1 MRLPPG
7 PGRCRQRA
15 AADAA
20 RFPESFRARRALLET
35 YPDPARLRE
44 PPSADRDIP
53 PSARD
58 TCGAWSGVS
67 PYRPPPPTGHSAPPQ
82 TGGSI
87 PFRPHIP
94 PRTDRRFRSMQAA
107 QFRPAQTGYSTRC
120 RQAMLRT
127 ADRSHARV
135 RAQKKRDGSPLST
148 QGAGTKKRDGS
159 PHSAPQ
165 GEPDIVTPHPAA
177 VPQFAERFPHKSPV
191 EPELHGSPANLSYK
205 YSQNFGT
212 DTTVGEKISQD
223 CCTLLYETGKTQ

>member
-20 RFPESFRARRALLET
+20 RFPESFPR
-35 YPDPARLRE
+35 PAGTPKDRSRPG
-44 PPSADRDIP
+44 PPP
-53 PSARD
+53 
-58 TCGAWSGVS
+58 GVS
-67 PYRPPPPTGHSAPPQ
+67 VSGPGHSAFRPRHLRRMVRRLAVQAAPADRTFRPPPQ

-148 QGAGTKKRDGS
+148 QRQAQKKTGRQPTLGPARGTGYRDAS
-159 PHSAPQ
+159 SCRR
-165 GEPDIVTPHPAA
+165 PAIC
-177 VPQFAERFPHKSPV
+177 
-191 EPELHGSPANLSYK
+191 G
-205 YSQNFGT
+205 
-212 DTTVGEKISQD
+212 KISAQI
-223 CCTLLYETGKTQ
+223 TRRTGTARQPGQPVVQI